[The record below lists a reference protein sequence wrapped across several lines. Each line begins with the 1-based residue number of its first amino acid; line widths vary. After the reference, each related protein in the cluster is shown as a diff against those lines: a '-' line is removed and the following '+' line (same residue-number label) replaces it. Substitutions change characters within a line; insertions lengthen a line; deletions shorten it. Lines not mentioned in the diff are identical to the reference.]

1 MNKPRHQH
9 FIPKSYLKNFFIEKD
24 KNYFVEAKLKT
35 EESPR
40 SNLIYINVICVNR
53 NLQAIPNIA
62 DESKYILKSFM
73 LKKQTPYT
81 LGFIVCLSILR

>member
-53 NLQAIPNIA
+53 NL
-62 DESKYILKSFM
+62 
-73 LKKQTPYT
+73 
-81 LGFIVCLSILR
+81 